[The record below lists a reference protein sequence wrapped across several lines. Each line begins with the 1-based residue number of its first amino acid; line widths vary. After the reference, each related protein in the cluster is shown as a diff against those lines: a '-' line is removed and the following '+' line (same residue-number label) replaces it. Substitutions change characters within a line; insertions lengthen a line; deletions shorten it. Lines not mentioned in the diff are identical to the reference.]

1 MHTRRLIAV
10 SAATAALTAVAA
22 AGLGA
27 VVGAE
32 PDPGAPPAPAGVAQL
47 ATVETATAQRIAQV
61 ALDACAAQGYAVTAA
76 VVGRDSM
83 LVALLRDET
92 ALPASVDS
100 ATGKA
105 RASAGFRQP
114 SGNLGTAAKDN
125 PGLLQMPGFVVLR
138 GGLPIRSGEE
148 VIGAIGVG
156 GAPGGD
162 IDEGCAQ
169 AGIDAVADEL

>member
-10 SAATAALTAVAA
+10 SAATALTAVAA

-27 VVGAE
+27 VVGAD
-32 PDPGAPPAPAGVAQL
+32 PDPGATAPAGVAQV
-47 ATVETATAQRIAQV
+47 ATVGTSTAQQIAQV
-61 ALDACAAQGYAVTAA
+61 ALDACAAQGHAVTAA
-76 VVGRDSM
+76 VVGRDSE

-138 GGLPIRSGEE
+138 GALPIRSGDQ
-148 VIGAIGVG
+148 VIGAVGVG

-169 AGIDAVADEL
+169 AGIDAVADQL